1 MTARRIALGAKKAD
15 AGSPG
20 GTSIAAKNQKTL
32 IPLDFSNLELH
43 NKLLAR
49 RHPTMG

>member
-1 MTARRIALGAKKAD
+1 MAEK
-15 AGSPG
+15 S
-20 GTSIAAKNQKTL
+20 QKTL
-32 IPLDFSNLELH
+32 IPLHFSNLELH